1 MQDPILQL
9 KGVTKSFFGNNALTD
24 IDFDLFPSEIHC
36 ICGENGAGKSTLIKL
51 LTGAL
56 SPTKGK
62 IIISG
67 KEYSSLTPKESQNLG
82 IQAIYQENNL
92 LPNMEIAENLFIG
105 QEHLTKFHLIDKKS
119 MRIETQKILDTLDP
133 EMDASMLLCDLSVA
147 QQQYVKIARALVYS
161 PKILIFDEPTTMFNV
176 TDAEKLLDRIVELKN
191 KGLGIIYISHKL
203 SEIEKIADRVTVL
216 RDGNKIS
223 CRKRTDD
230 HFTIEQITM
239 DMIGRSVDLM
249 YRRERSELGE
259 TLMKVSEL
267 QLKPDGPKVSF
278 ELHKGEVLGVAGMVG
293 AGRTEI
299 AEALF
304 GSRKAI
310 SGRIWLNGN
319 EVKIST
325 PMDAIK
331 NGLCLI
337 TEDRQKLG
345 LLLDMN
351 INENITITA
360 LEKLKGKFI
369 NRKAEKED
377 AEAIIKKV
385 NLKALDYETD
395 VKYLSGGNQQ
405 KVVIGKWLFENARVI
420 IFDEPTRGIDVNS
433 KAEIY
438 TLMGDLLKE
447 GKAILMISSDMPE
460 LISMSDRVII
470 VKDGAITGELEGQN
484 INEQNIITKAL

>member
-92 LPNMEIAENLFIG
+92 LPNMEISENLFMG
-105 QEHLTKFHLIDKKS
+105 QEHLTKYHLINRKS
-119 MRIETQKILDTLDP
+119 MRAETQKILDTLDP
-133 EMDASMLLCDLSVA
+133 ELNASMLVCDLSVA

-176 TDAEKLLDRIVELKN
+176 TDAEKLLNRIVELKN

-203 SEIEKIADRVTVL
+203 SEINKIADRVTVL
-216 RDGNKIS
+216 RDGIKIS
-223 CRKRTDD
+223 CRTRTDPQFSLD
-230 HFTIEQITM
+230 QITK

-249 YRRERSELGE
+249 YRRERSEVGE
-259 TLMKVSEL
+259 TFMKVSDL

-304 GSRKAI
+304 GCRKAV
-310 SGRIWLNGN
+310 SGTIWLNGK

-351 INENITITA
+351 ISENITITA

-377 AEAIIKKV
+377 AEVIIKKV

-395 VKYLSGGNQQ
+395 AKYLSGGNQQ

-470 VKDGAITGELEGQN
+470 INNGAITGELDGQN
-484 INEQNIITKAL
+484 ITEQNIITKAL

>member
-92 LPNMEIAENLFIG
+92 LPNMEISENLFMG
-105 QEHLTKFHLIDKKS
+105 QEHLTKYHLINKKS
-119 MRIETQKILDTLDP
+119 MRAETQKILDTLDP
-133 EMDASMLLCDLSVA
+133 ELNASMLVCDLSVA

-176 TDAEKLLDRIVELKN
+176 TDAEKLLNRIVELKN
-191 KGLGIIYISHKL
+191 QGLGIIYISHKL
-203 SEIEKIADRVTVL
+203 SEINKIADRVTVL
-216 RDGNKIS
+216 RDGIKIS
-223 CRKRTDD
+223 CRTRTDPQFSLD
-230 HFTIEQITM
+230 QITK

-249 YRRERSELGE
+249 YRRERSEVGE
-259 TLMKVSEL
+259 TFMKVSDL

-304 GSRKAI
+304 GCRKAV
-310 SGRIWLNGN
+310 SGTICLNGK

-351 INENITITA
+351 ISENITITA

-377 AEAIIKKV
+377 AEVIIKKV

-395 VKYLSGGNQQ
+395 AKYLSGGNQQ

-470 VKDGAITGELEGQN
+470 INNGAITGELDGQN
-484 INEQNIITKAL
+484 ITEQNIITKAL

>member
-92 LPNMEIAENLFIG
+92 LPNMEISENLFMG
-105 QEHLTKFHLIDKKS
+105 QEHLTKYHLINKKS
-119 MRIETQKILDTLDP
+119 MRAETQKILDTLDP
-133 EMDASMLLCDLSVA
+133 ELNASMLVCDLSVA

-176 TDAEKLLDRIVELKN
+176 TDAEKLLNRIVELKN

-203 SEIEKIADRVTVL
+203 SEINKIADRVTVL
-216 RDGNKIS
+216 RDGIKIS
-223 CRKRTDD
+223 CRTRTDPQFSLD
-230 HFTIEQITM
+230 QITK

-249 YRRERSELGE
+249 YRRERSEVGE
-259 TLMKVSEL
+259 TFMKVSDL

-304 GSRKAI
+304 GCRKAV
-310 SGRIWLNGN
+310 SGTIWLNGK

-351 INENITITA
+351 ISENITITA

-377 AEAIIKKV
+377 AEVIIKKV

-395 VKYLSGGNQQ
+395 AKYLSGGNQQ

-470 VKDGAITGELEGQN
+470 INNGAITGELDGQN
-484 INEQNIITKAL
+484 ITEQNIITKAL